1 MGQMSVRALLMRA
14 PVFWY
19 SANPT
24 FCRFRDRRLAD
35 PKAVVWYIGPVGR
48 SADGAGDGE
57 LDDAV
62 VVVAEHFP
70 QDVIVV
76 LAQAGA

>member
-1 MGQMSVRALLMRA
+1 MRPMSLYESGLSSGEIGMRELFA
-14 PVFWY
+14 ARTD
-19 SANPT
+19 SAAGAEAA
-24 FCRFRDRRLAD
+24 RQ
-35 PKAVVWYIGPVGR
+35 GR

-62 VVVAEHFP
+62 VVVAQNFS
-70 QDVIVV
+70 QDVVVV

>member
-1 MGQMSVRALLMRA
+1 MRALLL
-14 PVFWY
+14 PSSVPWY
-19 SANPT
+19 SANLT
-24 FCRFRDRRLAD
+24 LGRFKGVRLVHRPRR
-35 PKAVVWYIGPVGR
+35 G

-62 VVVAEHFP
+62 VVVAEDVS
-70 QDVIVV
+70 QDRVVV